1 MAFTDKPQVFG
12 ASIKEFTLG
21 ADGREIKIG
30 GGNVYP
36 LYSFDAALPNAPK
49 VGVLVSDQ
57 GVDKTLPGMAA
68 FYEGCETVAD
78 QAAKACTIPGADFIC
93 ISLDSAD
100 PNGDNTPVEA
110 AVELVKAVYDK
121 IDKPLAVYGC
131 GNSEKDTELFNKIA
145 EALQGKNILLMS
157 AKEEDYKTIGAS
169 AVMAYGQSIGAESS
183 VDINLAKQLNVLLS
197 QMGVSGD
204 RVVMN
209 LGSAAAGYGFEYL
222 ASTIERVK
230 GAALTQNDASL
241 QMPVVINVGDDAW
254 NVKEALLEEED
265 MPEWGSRE
273 ERGIQMEIV
282 TASAT
287 LASGAD
293 AVLLR
298 HPESV
303 KTISEMISDL
313 M

>member
-36 LYSFDAALPNAPK
+36 LYTFDAALPNEPK

-57 GVDKTLPGMAA
+57 GVDKTIPGMAA
-68 FYEGCETVAD
+68 FYEGCDTVVD
-78 QAAKACTIPGADFIC
+78 QAVKAATIPGAAFVC
-93 ISLDSAD
+93 ITLDSTD
-100 PNGDNTPVEA
+100 PNGDNSAPEA
-110 AVELVKAVYDK
+110 AVELVSAVYDK

-131 GNSEKDTELFNKIA
+131 GNVDKDAEVFNKVA
-145 EALQGKNILLMS
+145 EAMQGKNIVFLS
-157 AKEEDYKTIGAS
+157 AKEENYKQIGVS
-169 AVMAYGQSIGAESS
+169 AVMAYGQTIGAESS
-183 VDINLAKQLNVLLS
+183 VDINLAKQLNVMLTQL
-197 QMGVSGD
+197 GVPSD
-204 RVVMN
+204 KIIMN

-241 QMPVVINVGDDAW
+241 QMPVIINVGDDAW

-265 MPEWGSRE
+265 MPEWGARE
-273 ERGIQMEIV
+273 ERGIQMEVV

-298 HPESV
+298 HPESI
-303 KTISEMISDL
+303 KTISEMISEL